1 MAYKVVETELAVQD
15 LNEILEYIAFSLAN
29 PTAASAFA
37 DEVEKCYADLER
49 MPLMYERCQ
58 DAQLRA
64 LGYRKAV
71 IKNYLL
77 IYKVNE
83 TEKNVYILRFFYGGQ
98 NYVELI

>member
-15 LNEILEYIAFSLAN
+15 LNGILEYIAVSLAN
-29 PTAASAFA
+29 PTAAAAFA
-37 DEVEKCYADLER
+37 DEVEKCYVNLER
-49 MPLMYERCQ
+49 MPLMYEQCQ
-58 DAQLRA
+58 DTQLRA

-77 IYKVNE
+77 IYKVIE
-83 TEKNVYILRFFYGGQ
+83 AEKRVYVLRFFYGRQ

>member
-15 LNEILEYIAFSLAN
+15 LNGILEYISVSLSN

-37 DEVEKCYADLER
+37 DEVEKCYAGLER
-49 MPLMYERCQ
+49 MPLMYEQCQ
-58 DAQLRA
+58 DVQLCA

-77 IYKVNE
+77 IYKVDE
-83 TEKNVYILRFFYGGQ
+83 AEKTVYILRFFYGRQ

>member
-15 LNEILEYIAFSLAN
+15 LNGILEYIAGSLSN

-37 DEVEKCYADLER
+37 DEVEKCYASLER
-49 MPLMYERCQ
+49 MPLMYEQCQ
-58 DAQLRA
+58 DVQLRA
-64 LGYRKAV
+64 LGYRKAL

-77 IYKVNE
+77 IYRVDE
-83 TEKNVYILRFFYGGQ
+83 AEKIVSILRFFYGGQ